1 MTDKRVTAILFD
13 LDGTLIDTN
22 ELIIASYLHTLDHYC
37 PGQFKREDVLPFI
50 GPPLYETFSG
60 INAEKCDEMI
70 SMYRAFN
77 HEKHD
82 ELVTEY
88 ETVYETLD
96 ELKKAGYQLGIV
108 TTKLRDTVNMGLKLT
123 GIGAFFDTVVTLDDV
138 KHPKP
143 DPEPVRLALSRLGC
157 DPSEAIMVGDNYHD
171 VMAGK
176 NAGTKSAGVAWTI
189 KGPQALSA
197 YEPDY
202 MLEKMSDLLHITGV
216 K

>member
-60 INAEKCDEMI
+60 INAEKCDDMI

-96 ELKKAGYQLGIV
+96 ELKSG
-108 TTKLRDTVNMGLKLT
+108 
-123 GIGAFFDTVVTLDDV
+123 
-138 KHPKP
+138 
-143 DPEPVRLALSRLGC
+143 
-157 DPSEAIMVGDNYHD
+157 
-171 VMAGK
+171 
-176 NAGTKSAGVAWTI
+176 
-189 KGPQALSA
+189 LSA
-197 YEPDY
+197 RYCHHKAEGYSQYGIEADR
-202 MLEKMSDLLHITGV
+202 HRGV
-216 K
+216 FRYCRHA